1 VSLFRDLV
9 MHRTLAI
16 ATALLLGGFGILA
29 EAQTEQQPAPEG
41 AAPSTE
47 RRETPAAAVGGGLL
61 VPGVDEQE
69 EASYWTTSRPMV
81 PAIVG
86 GYGTSL
92 ATRTEMER
100 SNYIR
105 GGVTLQATY
114 DDNAL
119 LSDPALSNYTYSIF
133 PQIALDQSRSRV
145 HWILNYA
152 GGFTYNQ
159 RLATQNQTSQD
170 VGFDLQYRLSPHVN
184 VRVSEAFELT
194 TGLFSPVN
202 SFNGTTP
209 GVPTGPN
216 SFVITP
222 LSKTLSNVTRGDLS
236 YQFSAADVV
245 GVSGGLKILN
255 YRDVTPGSTL
265 VNTTNEDAAL
275 YYMHRIT
282 ASNWIGGS
290 YAFQHLGYDSP
301 TNDSIVHSAI
311 AFDTWQ
317 VKPTMTLSFFVGPQY
332 SDNKLPLDPTS
343 TDVVDR
349 QMWTVT
355 GGAAFGYQAKHT
367 SIALGYSRRITDGGG
382 VQGSVEL
389 NSANGSLRQLLSAN
403 WTLGFTAGYG
413 GNNALVA
420 TNVTAPNLSYISAGA
435 AVTRQIGQRCFLQA
449 GYLHQHQTSSGL
461 TSVSGDADRN
471 QVLASFS
478 YQFARPWGR

>member
-1 VSLFRDLV
+1 MPRRFLFTAVLLV
-9 MHRTLAI
+9 AG
-16 ATALLLGGFGILA
+16 LGLPADGQTQNPP
-29 EAQTEQQPAPEG
+29 AQTGDQSAPEG
-41 AAPSTE
+41 STAE
-47 RRETPAAAVGGGLL
+47 RQDTPAAAVGGGLL
-61 VPGVDEQE
+61 MPGTTEDE

-114 DDNAL
+114 DDNAF
-119 LSDPALSNYTYSIF
+119 LSDPAFSNYTYSIF
-133 PQIALDQSRSRV
+133 PQIALDQSRARV

-170 VGFDLQYRLSPHVN
+170 VGFDLQYRVSPHVN
-184 VRVSEAFELT
+184 LRVTEGFELT
-194 TGLFSPVN
+194 TGLFTPVN

-209 GVPTGPN
+209 GIPVGTN

-236 YQFSAADVV
+236 YQFSASDVV
-245 GVSGGLKILN
+245 GVSGGFKILN
-255 YRDVTPGSTL
+255 YRDLEPGTTL
-265 VNTTNEDAAL
+265 VNTTTEDTAL

-282 ASNWIGGS
+282 TSNWIGGS
-290 YAFQHLGYDSP
+290 YTFQHLGYDAP
-301 TNDSIVHSAI
+301 NDTVVHSAI

-317 VKPTMTLSFFVGPQY
+317 VRPTMTVSLFVGPQY
-332 SDNKLPLDPTS
+332 SDNKLPLGLNSP
-343 TDVVDR
+343 DVVDR
-349 QMWTVT
+349 KLWTVA
-355 GGAAFGYQAKHT
+355 GGAAFSYQAKHT
-367 SIALGYSRRITDGGG
+367 SVGLGYSRRITDGGG

-389 NSANGSLRQLLSAN
+389 NSANGTLRQQLTAK
-403 WTLGFTAGYG
+403 WMLGLTAGYG
-413 GNNALVA
+413 ANDALVPTDIA
-420 TNVTAPNLSYISAGA
+420 PPNLTYISAGIA
-435 AVTRQIGQRCFLQA
+435 ITRQIGQRCFLQA

-461 TSVSGDADRN
+461 TSISGDADRN